1 MKICFGC
8 FEQYDDSF
16 DICPHCGYAE
26 GTEPELATYMRPG
39 AILKERYVIG
49 RALGHGGFS
58 VTYLAWDALLLHKVA
73 IKEYLPSEYAT
84 RRPGESRLT
93 VFTGKEGEYFQFG
106 KEKFLDE
113 AKRLSAF
120 QDEEGIVHVY
130 DCFSA
135 NETAYL
141 VMEYLDGITLS
152 EYLKK
157 ESAVSPQGRI
167 APEKAIAM
175 LTPIMLSLQRVHDSG
190 MIHRDIAPDNIM
202 VLKDGGVRLI
212 DFGAARH
219 AVHDCGKSMTV
230 IIKDGYSPEEQY
242 NSHGVQGPAADV
254 YALSATLYQMMT
266 GVTPPGAIERGEY
279 LQQHKRD
286 LLPPPSKYNKAI
298 TKAQETALLNGM
310 ALHTQERTQS
320 VAELYEELTAQTPA
334 RRVQETIR
342 KRGSFSWPLWAK
354 IAAGVLT
361 AAIAAG
367 GVLLYL
373 NRGQK
378 PVVTKDG
385 YVLSPNVVNM
395 QVVDAVATAE
405 KASLRLVVEGSDYDA
420 GVEQG
425 RILSQDPKSGTKLEP
440 SSDLRA
446 TASLGKERPAG
457 TMGDT
462 TSMLKD
468 AAEDYLT
475 QMGISDKQI
484 KWEYVSSSTEMPG
497 TIVDQSVTPGS
508 PLTSDS
514 KITLRVVEEPDEPVT
529 PLPEPPSDG
538 SDSDGSV
545 DIAVV
550 VPSADSYVMIRDYVG
565 QPFDTAKQD
574 LRTLSLY
581 GVKCALRYHPSI
593 PSGSIIQQSPA
604 SGEQVLKGT
613 GVYFV
618 VSLGPQKQLV
628 PNVLYK
634 DQAEAE
640 RLLAQSGFGSAA
652 QGVTCSYVALGH
664 VAAQTPLGGSEAA
677 PGTKIGLDISSDSTN
692 QPSQSNVT
700 INQFKPLLDLQVGET
715 FNLADTLQ
723 YSGSAGSIVWSSS
736 DPSSVFVDVDGYVVA
751 IAPGAATV
759 TVVVG
764 GEAAS
769 CYVTVNDS
777 RPLEMVGSVI
787 LEVGEE
793 FPLCQQLGDI
803 DASMVYWVSADPRVA
818 SVLWNGVV
826 TGVAEGCTF
835 VTALYAGQVKQCTVW
850 VLDSD
855 SYIKVKRFDQ
865 NTKQQDAEAALQAAG
880 VQYAVKKVHNSQVAA
895 GCVVDFQFNGYSDSD
910 YYYISGTRTPDL
922 CISSGGGTTQQP
934 AKEPAKEP
942 AKQPEK
948 EQPAG
953 KASLSVVNRPSKTT
967 YYIGDKLN
975 TTGLSVRY
983 TDTAG
988 KTQTITSG
996 FTTNADLSSAGS
1008 KQVTVTYQGVSTTF
1022 NVTVKKPSIVLKQEK
1037 MQDGLH
1043 LSAITDPVGQ
1053 RVTWSSSNPKVAY
1066 FDESGYLHAVSHG
1079 TTTITVLMSYNGV
1092 TYTDS
1097 TLLVLG
1103 DDIGQEDPV
1112 KPADYT
1118 FKIYCNLGDA
1128 YNYYGIESNIP
1139 GCNGSTVTWS
1149 VDPANA
1155 DWFKD
1160 TTGAY
1165 VDSSIDCTVSAS
1177 FVYNGKTY
1185 TGSIKQTAV
1194 KTAKYTFEIIFSRRI
1209 LETHVAFFT
1218 IKSDIP
1224 GFWYDYADWSTTP
1237 SRYGFCSEGGAY
1249 SIDESGMKNG
1259 DTYTVTATYVYEG
1272 VTYTS
1277 SYTVTCTWA
1286 EEGNNGDTGGEDNI
1300 GGNDGNSNTT
1310 YGLVVREI
1318 SEENGYVTYGFETTI
1333 PGYTSKN
1340 MAWSIIS
1347 DRGTAEA
1354 VVNGD
1359 QFIVDECSME
1369 YGENYTV
1376 QVQCV
1381 YNGRTYIGKLITHA
1395 WHSRDDDDF
1404 NVIPLP

>member
-1 MKICFGC
+1 M
-8 FEQYDDSF
+8 Y
-16 DICPHCGYAE
+16 
-26 GTEPELATYMRPG
+26 
-39 AILKERYVIG
+39 
-49 RALGHGGFS
+49 
-58 VTYLAWDALLLHKVA
+58 
-73 IKEYLPSEYAT
+73 
-84 RRPGESRLT
+84 
-93 VFTGKEGEYFQFG
+93 
-106 KEKFLDE
+106 
-113 AKRLSAF
+113 KR
-120 QDEEGIVHVY
+120 Q
-130 DCFSA
+130 
-135 NETAYL
+135 
-141 VMEYLDGITLS
+141 
-152 EYLKK
+152 
-157 ESAVSPQGRI
+157 
-167 APEKAIAM
+167 
-175 LTPIMLSLQRVHDSG
+175 
-190 MIHRDIAPDNIM
+190 
-202 VLKDGGVRLI
+202 
-212 DFGAARH
+212 
-219 AVHDCGKSMTV
+219 
-230 IIKDGYSPEEQY
+230 
-242 NSHGVQGPAADV
+242 
-254 YALSATLYQMMT
+254 
-266 GVTPPGAIERGEY
+266 
-279 LQQHKRD
+279 
-286 LLPPPSKYNKAI
+286 I

-550 VPSADSYVMIRDYVG
+550 VPSADSYVTVRDYVG

-613 GVYFV
+613 GIYFV

-634 DQAEAE
+634 EQGEAE
-640 RLLAQSGFGSAA
+640 RLLAQSGFGSASKA
-652 QGVTCSYVALGH
+652 VTSSYVAPGH

-677 PGTKIGLDISSDSTN
+677 PGTKISLDISSDSTS
-692 QPSQSNVT
+692 QPTQSNVT
-700 INQFKPLLDLQVGET
+700 IDQFKAELDLQVGKS
-715 FNLADTLQ
+715 FNLANSLQ
-723 YSGSAGSIVWSSS
+723 YSGSAASIVWSSS
-736 DPSSVFVDVDGYVVA
+736 NPSIAFVDADGYVVA

-764 GEAAS
+764 GEAAT

-777 RPLEMVGSVI
+777 RPLEMAGSVI

-793 FPLCQQLGDI
+793 FPLSQQVDI
-803 DASMVYWVSADPRVA
+803 DAGLVYWISADPRVA

-826 TGVAEGCTF
+826 TGVSEGCTF

-865 NTKQQDAEAALQAAG
+865 NTTQHDAEAALQAAG
-880 VQYAVKKVHNSQVAA
+880 VEYTVKQVYNSPAAA
-895 GCVVDFQFNGYSDSD
+895 GCVADFDFTGYSDSD
-910 YYYISGTRTPDL
+910 YYYISGTRTPEL
-922 CISSGGGTTQQP
+922 SISGGAAQQP
-934 AKEPAKEP
+934 ADTPKEPARDPEP
-942 AKQPEK
+942 DK
-948 EQPAG
+948 PAG
-953 KASLSVVNRPSKTT
+953 KATLSITSRPNKTS

-975 TTGLSVRY
+975 TAGLTARY
-983 TDTAG
+983 TDASG
-988 KTQTITSG
+988 KAQTITSG

-1008 KQVTVTYQGVSTTF
+1008 KQVTVTYRDASSTF
-1022 NVTVKKPSIVLKQEK
+1022 SISVKEPSVTVTQEELNE
-1037 MQDGLH
+1037 GLR
-1043 LSAITDPVGQ
+1043 LYATTDPAGQ
-1053 RVTWSSSNPKVAY
+1053 DVTWSSSNPSVAY
-1066 FDESGYLHAVSHG
+1066 FEGKTLHAAGSG
-1079 TTTITVLMSYNGV
+1079 TAVISATMTYNGRK
-1092 TYTDS
+1092 YSGS
-1097 TLLVLG
+1097 TTVVVG
-1103 DDIGQEDPV
+1103 DRIDKEE
-1112 KPADYT
+1112 PANYS
-1118 FKIYCNLGDA
+1118 FKIYCNLNDLYNA
-1128 YNYYGIESNIP
+1128 YLIDSNIP
-1139 GCNGSTVTWS
+1139 GFNALNVTWS
-1149 VDPANA
+1149 VTPADA
-1155 DWFKD
+1155 DWFTAD
-1160 TTGAY
+1160 GGAY
-1165 VDSSIDCTVSAS
+1165 VDS
-1177 FVYNGKTY
+1177 
-1185 TGSIKQTAV
+1185 
-1194 KTAKYTFEIIFSRRI
+1194 
-1209 LETHVAFFT
+1209 T
-1218 IKSDIP
+1218 I
-1224 GFWYDYADWSTTP
+1224 
-1237 SRYGFCSEGGAY
+1237 
-1249 SIDESGMKNG
+1249 
-1259 DTYTVTATYVYEG
+1259 
-1272 VTYTS
+1272 
-1277 SYTVTCTWA
+1277 TCT
-1286 EEGNNGDTGGEDNI
+1286 I
-1300 GGNDGNSNTT
+1300 
-1310 YGLVVREI
+1310 
-1318 SEENGYVTYGFETTI
+1318 
-1333 PGYTSKN
+1333 
-1340 MAWSIIS
+1340 
-1347 DRGTAEA
+1347 TA
-1354 VVNGD
+1354 
-1359 QFIVDECSME
+1359 S
-1369 YGENYTV
+1369 Y
-1376 QVQCV
+1376 V
-1381 YNGRTYIGKLITHA
+1381 YNGRTYTDSMKQTAMRAEYTFGISLASRDVAAGRASFTINTNIPGCTNSNVTWTVVSDRRGGSLWDGQYYTVDEFGMTNGESYVLNASYVYDGRTYTASCTVTCTWGSDNADGHSLSGIHTDGWA
-1395 WHSRDDDDF
+1395 GGSAASGFRTEIPDCTSAAVPAAPDRHSR
-1404 NVIPLP
+1404 NYAAR

>member
-550 VPSADSYVMIRDYVG
+550 VPSADSYVTVRDYVG

-855 SYIKVKRFDQ
+855 SYIKVQRFDQ
-865 NTKQQDAEAALQAAG
+865 NTTQHDAEAALQAAG
-880 VQYAVKKVHNSQVAA
+880 VEYTVKQVYNSPAAA
-895 GCVVDFQFNGYSDSD
+895 GCVADFDFTGYSDSD
-910 YYYISGTRTPDL
+910 YYYISGTRTPEL
-922 CISSGGGTTQQP
+922 SISGGAAQQP
-934 AKEPAKEP
+934 ADTPKEPARDPEP
-942 AKQPEK
+942 DK
-948 EQPAG
+948 PAG
-953 KASLSVVNRPSKTT
+953 KATLSITSRPNKTS

-975 TTGLSVRY
+975 TAGLTARY
-983 TDTAG
+983 TDASG
-988 KTQTITSG
+988 KAQTITSG
-996 FTTNADLSSAGS
+996 FTTNVDMTSAGA
-1008 KQVTVTYQGVSTTF
+1008 KQVTVTYRDASSTF
-1022 NVTVKKPSIVLKQEK
+1022 SISVKEPRVTVTQEELNE
-1037 MQDGLH
+1037 GLR
-1043 LSAITDPVGQ
+1043 LYATTDPAGQ
-1053 RVTWSSSNPKVAY
+1053 DVTWSSSNPSVAY
-1066 FDESGYLHAVSHG
+1066 FEGKTLHAAGSG
-1079 TTTITVLMSYNGV
+1079 TAVISATMTYNGRK
-1092 TYTDS
+1092 YSGS
-1097 TLLVLG
+1097 TTVVVG
-1103 DDIGQEDPV
+1103 DRMDKEE
-1112 KPADYT
+1112 PANYS
-1118 FKIYCNLGDA
+1118 FKIYCNLNDLYNA
-1128 YNYYGIESNIP
+1128 YLIDSNIP
-1139 GCNGSTVTWS
+1139 GFNALNVTWS
-1149 VDPANA
+1149 VTPADA
-1155 DWFKD
+1155 DWFTAD
-1160 TTGAY
+1160 GGAY
-1165 VDSSIDCTVSAS
+1165 VDS
-1177 FVYNGKTY
+1177 
-1185 TGSIKQTAV
+1185 
-1194 KTAKYTFEIIFSRRI
+1194 
-1209 LETHVAFFT
+1209 T
-1218 IKSDIP
+1218 I
-1224 GFWYDYADWSTTP
+1224 
-1237 SRYGFCSEGGAY
+1237 
-1249 SIDESGMKNG
+1249 
-1259 DTYTVTATYVYEG
+1259 
-1272 VTYTS
+1272 
-1277 SYTVTCTWA
+1277 TCT
-1286 EEGNNGDTGGEDNI
+1286 I
-1300 GGNDGNSNTT
+1300 
-1310 YGLVVREI
+1310 
-1318 SEENGYVTYGFETTI
+1318 
-1333 PGYTSKN
+1333 
-1340 MAWSIIS
+1340 
-1347 DRGTAEA
+1347 TA
-1354 VVNGD
+1354 
-1359 QFIVDECSME
+1359 S
-1369 YGENYTV
+1369 Y
-1376 QVQCV
+1376 V
-1381 YNGRTYIGKLITHA
+1381 YNGRTYTDSMKQTAMRAEYTFGISLA
-1395 WHSRDDDDF
+1395 SRDVAAGRASF
-1404 NVIPLP
+1404 TINTNIPGCTNSNVTWTVVSDRRGGSLWDGQYYTVDEFGMTNGESYVLNASYVYDGRTYTASCTVTCTWGSDNADGYSLSEDREDGWKDESAASGFRTAVPDCTSVAAPSEAGNMWRNRRCSRMYGGYPAPA